1 MHIFLIENW
10 DTLTHKATWVLNS
23 VIYLVLI
30 FTSLL
35 ILYHFTGQY
44 SAKLLKKRDQC
55 RAVYACSHLFWVDDH
70 DNMKDGERI
79 LLESAIGNCDEFQ
92 VKSNAVEK
100 SLDRENTSPKQV
112 EIPFKPARVLLQ
124 DFTWVHAVVDLA
136 CMRDAMK
143 KLGGDSNKINPLVPV
158 DLVIDHSVQVD
169 VARSENAVQAN
180 MELEFQ
186 RNKERFGFLKWGSNA
201 FNNMLV
207 VPPGSGIVHQVNLE
221 YLGRVVFNT
230 NGVLYP
236 DSVVGTDSHTTMID
250 GLGVA
255 GWGVGGIEAE
265 ATMLGQ
271 PMSMVLPGVVGF
283 KLLGKLRDGVTA
295 TDLVLTVTQIL
306 RKHGVVGKFVEFYGE
321 GMSELT
327 LADRATIANMSPEYG
342 ATMGFF
348 PVDHVTLQYLKLTGR
363 SDETVS
369 MIESYLRANKMFVD
383 YSEPQVE
390 RVYSSYLELNLEDVD
405 PCISGPKRPH
415 DRVPLK
421 EMKVD
426 WHACLNNKVGFK
438 GFAVPKEFQNKVAE
452 FTFNGTPAHLRHGD
466 VVIAAI
472 TSCTN
477 TSNPSVML
485 GAALVAKKARELGLQ
500 VKPWIKT
507 SLAPG
512 SGVVT
517 KYLQRSG
524 LQKYLNELGFN
535 IVGYGC
541 TTCIGNSGDINEAV
555 ASAITEN
562 DIVAAAVLSGNRNFE
577 GRVHPL
583 TRANYL
589 ASPPLVVAYAL
600 AGTVDIDFDTEPIG
614 IGNDGTKIFFRDIW
628 PSSEEIAN
636 VVQSSVLPDM
646 FRETYNAI
654 TKGNPMW
661 NNLSVPSGSLYAWDS
676 ESTYIHE
683 PPYFKDMSM
692 SPPGAHGVKNAYCLL
707 NFGDSITT
715 DHISPAGSIHKDSP
729 AARYLTERG
738 VDRRDFNSYGSRRG
752 NDEVM
757 ARGTFA
763 NIRIVNKFLNEVG
776 PKTIHIPSGEKLSVF
791 DAATK
796 YKSDGHDTIILA
808 GAEYGSGS
816 SRDWAAKGPMLLG
829 VKAVIAKSFERI
841 HRSNLVGMGIIPLC
855 FKPGEDAETL
865 GLTGHERYTIDLP
878 SNVSD
883 IRPGQDVTVV
893 TDDGKTFIATLRFDT
908 EVELAYFN
916 HGGILQY
923 VIRNLINA
931 KH

>member
-1 MHIFLIENW
+1 MAATANPFQSILK
-10 DTLTHKATWVLNS
+10 TLQKPGGAGDFGSYFSLPALNDPR
-23 VIYLVLI
+23 IDKLP
-30 FTSLL
+30 
-35 ILYHFTGQY
+35 Y
-44 SAKLLKKRDQC
+44 SI
-55 RAVYACSHLFWVDDH
+55 
-70 DNMKDGERI
+70 RI
-79 LLESAIGNCDEFQ
+79 LLESAIRNCDEFQ
-92 VKSNAVEK
+92 VKKHDVEK
-100 SLDRENTSPKQV
+100 IIDWENSAPKQV

-124 DFTWVHAVVDLA
+124 DFTGVPAVVDLA
-136 CMRDAMK
+136 CMRDAMN
-143 KLGGDSNKINPLVPV
+143 KLGGDSNRINPLVPV

-186 RNKERFGFLKWGSNA
+186 RNKERFGFLKWGSTA

-265 ATMLGQ
+265 AAMLGQ

-283 KLLGKLRDGVTA
+283 KLLGKLRSGVTA
-295 TDLVLTVTQIL
+295 TDLVLTVTQML

-321 GMSELT
+321 GMSELP

-383 YSEPQVE
+383 YNEPQVE
-390 RVYSSYLELNLEDVD
+390 RVYSSYLELKLEDVE
-405 PCISGPKRPH
+405 PCVSGPKRPH

-438 GFAVPKEFQNKVAE
+438 GFAIPTESQNKVAE
-452 FTFNGTPAHLRHGD
+452 FTFNGTKAHLRHGD

-477 TSNPSVML
+477 TSNPYVML
-485 GAALVAKKARELGLQ
+485 GAALVAKKACDLGLE

-517 KYLQRSG
+517 KYIERSG
-524 LQKYLNELGFN
+524 LQKYLNQLGFH

-600 AGTVDIDFDTEPIG
+600 AGTVDIDFETEPIG
-614 IGNDGTKIFFRDIW
+614 ITKDGERIFFKDIW
-628 PSSEEIAN
+628 PSSEEIAS

-661 NNLSVPSGSLYAWDS
+661 NNLSVPTGTLYSWDPS
-676 ESTYIHE
+676 STYIHE
-683 PPYFKDMSM
+683 PPYFKNMTM
-692 SPPGAHGVKNAYCLL
+692 SPPGGHGVKNAYCLL

-729 AARYLTERG
+729 AAKYLMERG

-763 NIRIVNKFLNEVG
+763 NIRIVNKLLNGEVG

-791 DAATK
+791 DAAMK
-796 YKSDGHDTIILA
+796 YKSEGHDMIILA

-829 VKAVIAKSFERI
+829 VKAVISKSFERI

-855 FKPGEDAETL
+855 FKSGEDADSL
-865 GLTGHERYTIDLP
+865 GLTGRERYTIDLP
-878 SNVSD
+878 NISE

-893 TDDGKTFIATLRFDT
+893 TDDGKKFATTLRFDT
-908 EVELAYFN
+908 EVELAYFS